1 MSADLDPIQTKLEDH
16 FAALAAARS
25 DRGLPVFAFEHGLG
39 TDELSAVSS
48 LLKAALRTNY
58 RLAKHWLVWVVY
70 ATEQGYD
77 YDGDEYWHTFER
89 RMPLWDRGWR
99 PALRSWFGKFQRTYG
114 GLVPVGRWANF
125 FSIIAWPITHAMLP
139 KDLQGQLA
147 RALYGLRYHIV
158 SRLDQS
164 PADVGRYLAQMARG
178 GSSRFDNFLEQ
189 EELVGRIVL
198 GLLDHRTT
206 DGDGAILP
214 QALAR
219 IVGDLEKARNARQ
232 WLHDTRKS
240 VESARMRGVARNA
253 PGHIAS
259 ALTVGGEQS
268 ERRPSIRPSLSL
280 RRIAVDEWAL
290 LVELPSFQ
298 QVADLSPELSY
309 FLSRTRCS
317 IAGSSGLRPP
327 GWLLGSAQRRAL
339 DAWPPTDQPVLQF
352 QAPNPKMDHLLAS
365 EGHISQG
372 PHWLFRVSSD
382 GEATEVI
389 GHMVRPGRSY
399 VLVCQ
404 SDLPNVSFAAPTS
417 LRCRGAQAI
426 RFEVPQALTAE
437 QVSELKAAG
446 LSVAQTIRVWPVGL
460 AARGWDGEGTTE
472 WLETE
477 SPCFAISHDHPVAE
491 YELRLGAGQ
500 GLRVAAR
507 PAGVPTFIRL
517 EPLPAGNH
525 VLSVRVVRDPAP
537 DGTPHPVE
545 GWISLSVRPPNP
557 WVGGTIGHSGLIARS
572 EPPEPT
578 LDEFWEGLSHLDV
591 LGPAGRQVSVC
602 VELLDGT
609 GSRIAAEQVANLTLP
624 LGPDTW
630 KTAFTAFE
638 RRDKDPWGYL
648 AASSGRILVDGE
660 ELGTVRIPLQRDA
673 SPVRWV
679 WRSTS
684 KSTQLRLVDD
694 HGGEAPV
701 RVCFRSF
708 ANPLEEVPIKTEN
721 AEAGIEPST
730 PGGLFTASY
739 GEVLVPL
746 VVGVRKVDGGLGGLL
761 VEPDLSAVRRTRDD
775 ALAILRAIV
784 AWSDTR
790 QVGALAGERRE
801 RVLSRLKECLHYVMC
816 GAKWANAEVALRD
829 ASREGASK
837 NAAVDAMLD
846 CFEKKRVFA
855 VVLARDAVKYAR
867 MPEHVRLR
875 EFAALAHRYA
885 VAPSVASKP
894 ALDLSDVL
902 YRGMRPS
909 EPELESI
916 IGHLWDHP
924 ALTAGARII
933 QLLGAAGA
941 SVPSSAG
948 AAE

>member
-1 MSADLDPIQTKLEDH
+1 MSADLDPVQKKLENH
-16 FAALAAARS
+16 FAGLAAGRL
-25 DRGLPVFAFEHGLG
+25 DRRLPVFAFEHGLG
-39 TDELSAVSS
+39 TEELSAISTM
-48 LLKAALRTNY
+48 LKAALRTDY
-58 RLAKHWLVWVVY
+58 RLARHWLVWVVY
-70 ATEQGYD
+70 ATEQGYN

-99 PALRSWFGKFQRTYG
+99 PALRSWFGKFQRNYG

-125 FSIIAWPITHAMLP
+125 FSIIAWPITHALLP

-147 RALYGLRYHIV
+147 QALYGLRYHIV

-198 GLLDHRTT
+198 GLLDHRTA

-219 IVGDLEKARNARQ
+219 IVSDLEKARNARQ
-232 WLHDTRKS
+232 WLHDTRKA
-240 VESARMRGVARNA
+240 VESARMRGVARSA

-259 ALTVGGEQS
+259 TLTVGAGQS
-268 ERRPSIRPSLSL
+268 ECRPSIRPSLLL
-280 RRIAVDEWAL
+280 RRTAVDEWTPI
-290 LVELPSFQ
+290 VELPGLQ

-327 GWLLGSAQRRAL
+327 GWLLDGAQRRAL
-339 DAWPPTDQPVLQF
+339 DAWPSTDQPVLQF
-352 QAPNPKMDHLLAS
+352 QTPNPKMDHLLAS

-372 PHWLFRVSSD
+372 PRWLFRVGSD
-382 GEATEVI
+382 GEAIEVI
-389 GHMVRPGRSY
+389 GRMVRPGMTY
-399 VLVCQ
+399 VLVSQ
-404 SDLPNVSFAAPTS
+404 ADLPDLSFAVPT
-417 LRCRGAQAI
+417 LLKCRDAQAI
-426 RFEVPQALTAE
+426 RFEVPQVVSTE
-437 QVSELKAAG
+437 QIGELKVAG
-446 LSVAQTIRVWPVGL
+446 LSIAETIRVWPVGL
-460 AARGWDGEGTTE
+460 AARGWDGEGTSE

-477 SPCFAISHDHPVAE
+477 YPCFAISHDHPVAE
-491 YELRLGAGQ
+491 YELRLGAGP
-500 GLRVAAR
+500 GLRVAAK

-525 VLSVRVVRDPAP
+525 VLSVRVVRECAP
-537 DGTPHPVE
+537 DVLLHPVE

-557 WVGGTIGHSGLIARS
+557 WISGTTGHSGLIATS

-591 LGPAGRQVSVC
+591 LGPAGRQISVC
-602 VELLDGT
+602 AELVDGT
-609 GSRIAAEQVANLTLP
+609 GSTIATEQVAKLTLP
-624 LGPDTW
+624 LGPNTW
-630 KTAFTAFE
+630 RTAFAAFE
-638 RRDKDPWGYL
+638 RREKDPWSYL

-660 ELGTVRIPLQRDA
+660 ELGTVRIPLRRDA

-679 WRSTS
+679 WRTTS

-701 RVCFRSF
+701 RVSFRSF
-708 ANPLEEVPIKTEN
+708 EKPLEELLIKPED

-746 VVGVRKVDGGLGGLL
+746 VVGVRRVDGGLGGLL
-761 VEPDLSAVRRTRDD
+761 VEPDLSSVCRSPGD
-775 ALAILRAIV
+775 ALSILQAIV

-790 QVGALAGERRE
+790 QAGALAGERRA
-801 RVLSRLKECLHYVMC
+801 RVLSRLKECLYYVMC
-816 GAKWANAEVALRD
+816 GARWANAELAL
-829 ASREGASK
+829 REGASRDT
-837 NAAVDAMLD
+837 AVDAMLD

-855 VVLARDAVKYAR
+855 VVLTRDAVKYAR
-867 MPEHVRLR
+867 MPEHVRHR
-875 EFAALAHRYA
+875 EFAALAHRYG
-885 VAPSVASKP
+885 VAKGVTSRP

-902 YRGMRPS
+902 DRGLRPS
-909 EPELESI
+909 ETELVSVI
-916 IGHLWDHP
+916 RHLWDHP

-933 QLLGAAGA
+933 QLLGTAGA
-941 SVPSSAG
+941 SAPQSAG
-948 AAE
+948 AAT

>member
-1 MSADLDPIQTKLEDH
+1 MSADLDSIQKKLEDH
-16 FAALAAARS
+16 FAAMAAGRLE
-25 DRGLPVFAFEHGLG
+25 RGLPVFAFEHGLG
-39 TDELSAVSS
+39 TDELSEVST
-48 LLKAALRTNY
+48 LLKAALRTHY
-58 RLAKHWLVWVVY
+58 KLAKHWLVWVIY

-89 RMPLWDRGWR
+89 RMPLWDRSWR
-99 PALRSWFGKFQRTYG
+99 PALRSWFGKFHRTYG

-125 FSIIAWPITHAMLP
+125 FSIIAWPITHALLP

-147 RALYGLRYHIV
+147 RALYGLRYQIV

-164 PADVGRYLAQMARG
+164 PAEVGRYLARMARG

-198 GLLDHRTT
+198 GLLDHRTA

-219 IVGDLEKARNARQ
+219 IIGDLEKARNARQ
-232 WLHDTRKS
+232 WLHDTRKA
-240 VESARMRGVARNA
+240 VESARIRGVARNA

-259 ALTVGGEQS
+259 VLTAGGGQT
-268 ERRPSIRPSLSL
+268 ERRPSIRPTLSL
-280 RRIAVDEWAL
+280 RRTAVEEWTL
-290 LVELPSFQ
+290 IVELPGLQ
-298 QVADLSPELSY
+298 QVADLSPGLGD

-317 IAGSSGLRPP
+317 VAGASGLRPP
-327 GWLLGSAQRRAL
+327 GWLLEGAQRRAL
-339 DAWPPTDQPVLQF
+339 DAWPPTDEPVLRF
-352 QAPNPKMDHLLAS
+352 QVPNPRMDHLLAS

-372 PHWLFRVSSD
+372 PHWLFRVGSD

-389 GHMVRPGRSY
+389 GRMVRPGMSY
-399 VLVCQ
+399 VLVSQ
-404 SDLPNVSFAAPTS
+404 SDLPNISFAAPTS

-426 RFEVPQALTAE
+426 RFEVPQALSAE
-437 QVSELKAAG
+437 QVGELKAAG

-477 SPCFAISHDHPVAE
+477 CPCFAISHDHPVAE
-491 YELRLGAGQ
+491 YEIRLGVGP

-517 EPLPAGNH
+517 QPLPAGNH
-525 VLSVRVVRDPAP
+525 VLSIRVVRDAP
-537 DGTPHPVE
+537 PEASPHPVE

-557 WVGGTIGHSGLIARS
+557 WVGRTIGHSGLIAS
-572 EPPEPT
+572 FEPPEPT
-578 LDEFWEGLSHLDV
+578 LDEFWEGLSQLDV

-609 GSRIAAEQVANLTLP
+609 GSRIATEQVANLTLP

-630 KTAFTAFE
+630 RTAFAAFE
-638 RRDKDPWGYL
+638 RREKDPWGYL

-694 HGGEAPV
+694 HGGEDPV
-701 RVCFRSF
+701 RVSFRSF
-708 ANPLEEVPIKTEN
+708 AEPLEEVPIKTED
-721 AEAGIEPST
+721 AEVGIEPAT
-730 PGGLFTASY
+730 PGGLFVASY
-739 GEVLVPL
+739 ADVMVPL
-746 VVGVRKVDGGLGGLL
+746 VVGVRRVDGGLGGLL
-761 VEPDLSAVRRTRDD
+761 VEPDLSAVRRTPED

-790 QVGALAGERRE
+790 QAGALAGERRE
-801 RVLSRLKECLHYVMC
+801 RVLSRLKECLHFVMC
-816 GAKWANAEVALRD
+816 GAQWANAEMAL
-829 ASREGASK
+829 REGASRE
-837 NAAVDAMLD
+837 AAVDAMLD

-867 MPEHVRLR
+867 MPAHVRLR

-885 VAPSVASKP
+885 VAPGVTSKP

-902 YRGMRPS
+902 DRELRPS
-909 EPELESI
+909 EPELESMVA
-916 IGHLWDHP
+916 HLWSHP

-941 SVPSSAG
+941 SVSSNAG
-948 AAE
+948 ATA

>member
-1 MSADLDPIQTKLEDH
+1 MSADLALTQKKLEGH
-16 FAALAAARS
+16 FAALAAERS
-25 DRGLPVFAFEHGLG
+25 ESGLPVFAFEHGLN
-39 TDELSAVSS
+39 SAERSEMFAS
-48 LLKAALRTNY
+48 LKAALGPSY
-58 RLAKHWLVWVVY
+58 HPAKHWLIWVVY

-99 PALRSWFGKFQRTYG
+99 PALRGWFGKFHKSYG
-114 GLVPVGRWANF
+114 GLFPVGRWANF
-125 FSIIAWPITHAMLP
+125 FSIIAWPITHALLP

-147 RALYGLRYHIV
+147 RTLYGLRYHIV

-164 PADVGRYLAQMARG
+164 PAEVGRYLARMARG

-198 GLLDHRTT
+198 GLLDHRTA
-206 DGDGAILP
+206 DGHGAILP

-232 WLHDTRKS
+232 WLHDTRKA
-240 VESARMRGVARNA
+240 VESARIRGVARNA
-253 PGHIAS
+253 PGHVAS
-259 ALTVGGEQS
+259 ALTAGGGQPG
-268 ERRPSIRPSLSL
+268 RQPSIRPSLSL
-280 RRIAVDEWAL
+280 RRTGVEEWTL
-290 LVELPSFQ
+290 IVELPGLQ
-298 QVADLSPELSY
+298 QVADLFPELGD

-317 IAGSSGLRPP
+317 VAGAGGLRPP
-327 GWLLGSAQRRAL
+327 GWLLEGTQRRAL
-339 DAWPPTDQPVLQF
+339 AAWPPTDEPVLRF
-352 QAPNPKMDHLLAS
+352 QVSNPRMDHLLAS

-372 PHWLFRVSSD
+372 PQWLFRMGSD

-389 GHMVRPGRSY
+389 GRMVRPGMSY
-399 VLVCQ
+399 VLVSQ
-404 SDLPNVSFAAPTS
+404 SDIHDISFAAPTS
-417 LRCRGAQAI
+417 LRCSGAQAI
-426 RFEVPQALTAE
+426 RFEVPKALSVR
-437 QVSELKAAG
+437 QVGELKAAG

-477 SPCFAISHDHPVAE
+477 CPCFAISHEHPVAE
-491 YELRLGAGQ
+491 YELRLGAGP
-500 GLRVAAR
+500 GLKVAAR

-517 EPLPAGNH
+517 QPLPAGKH
-525 VLSVRVVRDPAP
+525 VLSVRVVRDAAP
-537 DGTPHPVE
+537 EVKPDPVE

-557 WVGGTIGHSGLIARS
+557 WVGGTIGHSGLIASS

-578 LDEFWEGLSHLDV
+578 LDEFWKGLSKLDV

-609 GSRIAAEQVANLTLP
+609 GSRIATEQVANLTLP
-624 LGPDTW
+624 LGPNTW
-630 KTAFTAFE
+630 RTAFAAFE
-638 RRDKDPWGYL
+638 RREKDPWGYL

-660 ELGTVRIPLQRDA
+660 ELGTVRIPLHRDA

-684 KSTQLRLVDD
+684 KSTQLRLIDD
-694 HGGEAPV
+694 HGGEDPV
-701 RVCFRSF
+701 RVSFRSF
-708 ANPLEEVPIKTEN
+708 AEPLEEVPIK
-721 AEAGIEPST
+721 AEDAEVGIEPAST
-730 PGGLFTASY
+730 GGLFVASY

-746 VVGVRKVDGGLGGLL
+746 VVGVRRVDGGLGGLL
-761 VEPDLSAVRRTRDD
+761 VEPDLSGVRRTPEE

-790 QVGALAGERRE
+790 QAGALAGERRE

-816 GAKWANAEVALRD
+816 GAKWANAEMAF
-829 ASREGASK
+829 REGPSRD
-837 NAAVDAMLD
+837 AAVDAMLD

-855 VVLARDAVKYAR
+855 VVLARDAVRYAR
-867 MPEHVRLR
+867 MPAHVRLR
-875 EFAALAHRYA
+875 EFAALARRYA
-885 VAPSVASKP
+885 VAPGVTSKP

-902 YRGMRPS
+902 DRELRPS
-909 EPELESI
+909 EPELETMI
-916 IGHLWDHP
+916 AHLWNHP

-941 SVPSSAG
+941 SVPSNAG
-948 AAE
+948 AAA

>member
-1 MSADLDPIQTKLEDH
+1 MSADLDLTQKKLEGH
-16 FAALAAARS
+16 FAALAAGRTE
-25 DRGLPVFAFEHGLG
+25 RGLPVFAFEHGLG
-39 TDELSAVSS
+39 TEELSEVSVS
-48 LLKAALRTNY
+48 LKAALRTNP
-58 RLAKHWLVWVVY
+58 RLARHWLVWVVY

-99 PALRSWFGKFQRTYG
+99 PALRGWFERFHKTYG

-125 FSIIAWPITHAMLP
+125 FSIIAWPITHALLP

-147 RALYGLRYHIV
+147 RALYGLRYNLV

-164 PADVGRYLAQMARG
+164 PADVGRYLARMARG

-198 GLLDHRTT
+198 GLLDHRTA

-232 WLHDTRKS
+232 WLHDTRKA

-253 PGHIAS
+253 PEHIAS
-259 ALTVGGEQS
+259 ALTNGGGQS

-280 RRIAVDEWAL
+280 RRTAVEEWTL
-290 LVELPSFQ
+290 IVELPGLQ
-298 QVADLSPELSY
+298 QVADLSPELGD

-317 IAGSSGLRPP
+317 IAGASGLRPP
-327 GWLLGSAQRRAL
+327 GWLLDGAQRRAL

-352 QAPNPKMDHLLAS
+352 QAPYLSLDHLLAS
-365 EGHISQG
+365 EGHISKG
-372 PHWLFRVSSD
+372 PHWLFRVGSD
-382 GEATEVI
+382 GEAVEVI
-389 GHMVRPGRSY
+389 GRMVRPGRTY
-399 VLVCQ
+399 VLVSQ
-404 SDLPNVSFAAPTS
+404 LNLPDLSFAAPTS

-426 RFEVPQALTAE
+426 QFEVPQALSAE
-437 QVSELKAAG
+437 QVKEITAAG

-460 AARGWDGEGTTE
+460 SARGWDGEGTTE

-477 SPCFAISHDHPVAE
+477 CPCFAISHDHPVAE
-491 YELRLGAGQ
+491 YEFRLGTGP
-500 GLRVAAR
+500 GLRVAAK

-517 EPLPAGNH
+517 QLLPAGNH
-525 VLSVRVVRDPAP
+525 VLSVRVIRDPAS
-537 DGTPHPVE
+537 GVTPHPVE

-557 WVGGTIGHSGLIARS
+557 WVGGTIGHSGLIASS

-578 LDEFWEGLSHLDV
+578 LDEFWEGLSQLDV

-609 GSRIAAEQVANLTLP
+609 GSRIAIEQVANLTLP

-630 KTAFTAFE
+630 RTAFVGFE
-638 RRDKDPWGYL
+638 RREKDPWGYL

-673 SPVRWV
+673 SPVRWA

-684 KSTQLRLVDD
+684 KSTQLRLIND

-701 RVCFRSF
+701 RVSFRSF
-708 ANPLEEVPIKTEN
+708 ADPLEEVPIKTED
-721 AEAGIEPST
+721 AEAGFEPST

-746 VVGVRKVDGGLGGLL
+746 VVGVRKVDGGLAGLL
-761 VEPDLSAVRRTRDD
+761 VEPDFTTVRRTRGD
-775 ALAILRAIV
+775 ALAILRAII

-790 QVGALAGERRE
+790 QVGALASERRE
-801 RVLSRLKECLHYVMC
+801 RVVSRLKECLYYVMC
-816 GAKWANAEVALRD
+816 SAKWANAEVALRESAVKD
-829 ASREGASK
+829 
-837 NAAVDAMLD
+837 AAVEAMLD
-846 CFEKKRVFA
+846 CFDKKRVFA
-855 VVLARDAVKYAR
+855 VVLARDAVKFAR
-867 MPEHVRLR
+867 MPENVRLR

-885 VAPSVASKP
+885 VAPGITSKP

-902 YRGMRPS
+902 DRGVRLS
-909 EPELESI
+909 EPELESM

-924 ALTAGARII
+924 ALTAGARLI

-941 SVPSSAG
+941 SVSSNAG
-948 AAE
+948 AAA

>member
-1 MSADLDPIQTKLEDH
+1 MSADLDLTQKKLEGH
-16 FAALAAARS
+16 FAALAAGRTE
-25 DRGLPVFAFEHGLG
+25 RGLPVFAFEHGLG
-39 TDELSAVSS
+39 TEELSEVSVS
-48 LLKAALRTNY
+48 LKAALRTNP
-58 RLAKHWLVWVVY
+58 RLARHWLVWVVY

-99 PALRSWFGKFQRTYG
+99 PALRGWFGRFHKTYG

-125 FSIIAWPITHAMLP
+125 FSIIAWPITHALLP

-147 RALYGLRYHIV
+147 RALYGLRYNLV
-158 SRLDQS
+158 SKLDQS
-164 PADVGRYLAQMARG
+164 PADVGRYLARMARG

-198 GLLDHRTT
+198 GLLDHRTP

-232 WLHDTRKS
+232 WLHDTRKA

-253 PGHIAS
+253 PEHIAS
-259 ALTVGGEQS
+259 ALTAGGGQS

-280 RRIAVDEWAL
+280 RRTAVEEWTL
-290 LVELPSFQ
+290 IVELPGLQ
-298 QVADLSPELSY
+298 QVADLSPELGD

-317 IAGSSGLRPP
+317 IAGASGLRPP
-327 GWLLGSAQRRAL
+327 GWLLEGSQRRAL

-352 QAPNPKMDHLLAS
+352 QAPYPRLDHLLAS

-372 PHWLFRVSSD
+372 PHWLFRVGSD
-382 GEATEVI
+382 GEAAEVI
-389 GHMVRPGRSY
+389 GRMVRPGRTY
-399 VLVCQ
+399 VLVSQ
-404 SDLPNVSFAAPTS
+404 SNLPDVSFAVPTS
-417 LRCRGAQAI
+417 LSCRGAQAI
-426 RFEVPQALTAE
+426 RFEVPQALSAE
-437 QVSELKAAG
+437 QVKEITAAG

-477 SPCFAISHDHPVAE
+477 CPCFAISHDHPVAE
-491 YELRLGAGQ
+491 YEFRLGAGP
-500 GLRVAAR
+500 GLKVAAR

-517 EPLPAGNH
+517 QPLPAGNH
-525 VLSVRVVRDPAP
+525 VLSVRVIRDPAS
-537 DGTPHPVE
+537 DVTPHPVE

-557 WVGGTIGHSGLIARS
+557 WVGGTIGHSGLIASS

-578 LDEFWEGLSHLDV
+578 LDEFWEGLSQLNV
-591 LGPAGRQVSVC
+591 LGPAGRQVSIC

-609 GSRIAAEQVANLTLP
+609 GSRIAIEQVANLTLP
-624 LGPDTW
+624 LGLDTW
-630 KTAFTAFE
+630 RTAFVAFE
-638 RRDKDPWGYL
+638 RREKDPWGYL

-679 WRSTS
+679 WRFTS
-684 KSTQLRLVDD
+684 KSTQLRLIND

-701 RVCFRSF
+701 RVSFRSF
-708 ANPLEEVPIKTEN
+708 AAPLEEVQIKPED
-721 AEAGIEPST
+721 AETGFEPST

-746 VVGVRKVDGGLGGLL
+746 VVGVRKVDGGLAGLL
-761 VEPDLSAVRRTRDD
+761 VEPDFSTVRRTRDD
-775 ALAILRAIV
+775 ALAILRAII

-790 QVGALAGERRE
+790 QVGALAAERRE
-801 RVLSRLKECLHYVMC
+801 RVVSRLKECLYYVMC
-816 GAKWANAEVALRD
+816 SAKWANAEVTL
-829 ASREGASK
+829 REGVSK
-837 NAAVDAMLD
+837 DAAVEAMLD

-855 VVLARDAVKYAR
+855 VVLARDAVKFAR

-885 VAPSVASKP
+885 VAPGITSKP

-902 YRGMRPS
+902 DHGVRLS
-909 EPELESI
+909 EPELKTM

-924 ALTAGARII
+924 ALTAGARLI

-941 SVPSSAG
+941 SVPSNAG
-948 AAE
+948 ASA

>member
-1 MSADLDPIQTKLEDH
+1 MSADLDTIQTKLANH
-16 FAALAAARS
+16 FAALAEARS
-25 DRGLPVFAFEHGLG
+25 DRGLPVFAFEHGLRN
-39 TDELSAVSS
+39 DELLAISIM
-48 LLKAALRTNY
+48 LKAALETPY

-99 PALRSWFGKFQRTYG
+99 PSLRSWFGKFQKTYG
-114 GLVPVGRWANF
+114 GLTPVGRWANF

-147 RALYGLRYHIV
+147 RVLYGLRYHIIA
-158 SRLDQS
+158 RLDQS

-206 DGDGAILP
+206 ARDGAILP
-214 QALAR
+214 EALAR

-232 WLHDTRKS
+232 WLQDTRKA

-259 ALTVGGEQS
+259 ALTVGSAQF
-268 ERRPSIRPSLSL
+268 ERRPSIRPFLLL
-280 RRIAVDEWAL
+280 RRTAVDEWTP
-290 LVELPSFQ
+290 LVELPSLQ
-298 QVADLSPELSY
+298 QVAALSPELSS
-309 FLSRTRCS
+309 FLCRTRCS
-317 IAGSSGLRPP
+317 IAGSGGLRPP
-327 GWLLGSAQRRAL
+327 GWLLDSAQRRVL

-352 QAPNPKMDHLLAS
+352 QDPNPKMDHLLAS

-382 GEATEVI
+382 GEATEII
-389 GHMVRPGRSY
+389 GHMVRPGKSY
-399 VLVCQ
+399 VLVFQ
-404 SDLPNVSFAAPTS
+404 SDLPNISFATPTS

-426 RFEVPQALTAE
+426 RFEVPQALSAE
-437 QVSELKAAG
+437 QIGELKAAG
-446 LSVAQTIRVWPVGL
+446 LTVAHTIKVWPVGL

-477 SPCFAISHDHPVAE
+477 CPCFAISHDHPVAE
-491 YELRLGAGQ
+491 YELRLGAGP
-500 GLRVAAR
+500 GITVAAQQ
-507 PAGVPTFIRL
+507 GGSPTFIKL
-517 EPLPAGNH
+517 DSLPAGNH

-557 WVGGTIGHSGLIARS
+557 WVSGTIGHSGLIASS

-578 LDEFWEGLSHLDV
+578 LDEFWEGLSQLDI

-602 VELLDGT
+602 VELLDGS
-609 GSRIAAEQVANLTLP
+609 GSRIAIELVANLTLP

-630 KTAFTAFE
+630 RTAFAAFE
-638 RRDKDPWGYL
+638 RREKDPWDYL

-701 RVCFRSF
+701 CVSFRSF
-708 ANPLEEVPIKTEN
+708 VKPLEEVPIKTED

-730 PGGLFTASY
+730 PGGLFIASY

-775 ALAILRAIV
+775 ALAILRAII

-790 QVGALAGERRE
+790 HAGALASERCG

-816 GAKWANAEVALRD
+816 GANWAHAEVALR
-829 ASREGASK
+829 EGSSK
-837 NAAVDAMLD
+837 DAAVNAMLD
-846 CFEKKRVFA
+846 CFEKRRVFA
-855 VVLARDAVKYAR
+855 LVLTRDAVKYAR
-867 MPEHVRLR
+867 MPKHVRIR

-885 VAPSVASKP
+885 IAPGVTSKP
-894 ALDLSDVL
+894 ALDLSEVL
-902 YRGMRPS
+902 DGGLRPS
-909 EPELESI
+909 ESELKLM

-924 ALTAGARII
+924 VLTAGARII
-933 QLLGAAGA
+933 QLLGAAEA
-941 SVPSSAG
+941 SVPSTAG
-948 AAE
+948 AAA

>member
-1 MSADLDPIQTKLEDH
+1 MSDDLDSIQKSLEDH
-16 FAALAAARS
+16 FAALAAERL

-39 TDELSAVSS
+39 AEELTTVSAM
-48 LLKAALRTNY
+48 LKAALRTHY

-99 PALRSWFGKFQRTYG
+99 PALRSWFGKFHKTYG

-125 FSIIAWPITHAMLP
+125 FSIIAWPITHALLP

-158 SRLDQS
+158 SRLDRS
-164 PADVGRYLAQMARG
+164 PAEVGRYLARMASG

-198 GLLDHRTT
+198 GLLDHQTA
-206 DGDGAILP
+206 DGNGAILP
-214 QALAR
+214 QALSR

-232 WLHDTRKS
+232 WLHDTRKA
-240 VESARMRGVARNA
+240 VESARMRGVAQTA
-253 PGHIAS
+253 PEHIAS
-259 ALTVGGEQS
+259 ALTGCGGQS

-280 RRIAVDEWAL
+280 RRTSVEEWTPI
-290 LVELPSFQ
+290 VELPGLQ
-298 QVADLSPELSY
+298 QVADLSPELDE

-317 IAGSSGLRPP
+317 VAGANGLRPP
-327 GWLLGSAQRRAL
+327 GWLLDGAQRRAL
-339 DAWPPTDQPVLQF
+339 DTWPPTDEPVLRF
-352 QAPNPKMDHLLAS
+352 QASNSRMDHLLAS
-365 EGHISQG
+365 EGCISQG
-372 PHWLFRVSSD
+372 PNWLFRVGSD

-389 GHMVRPGRSY
+389 GRMVRPGMSY
-399 VLVCQ
+399 VLVSK
-404 SDLPNVSFAAPTS
+404 SDLPDLPFAATTS
-417 LRCRGAQAI
+417 LRCRGVQAI
-426 RFEVPQALTAE
+426 RFEVPKALSAK
-437 QVSELKAAG
+437 QVGELKAAG

-477 SPCFAISHDHPVAE
+477 CPCFAISHDHPVAE
-491 YELRLGAGQ
+491 YEFRLGAGP

-517 EPLPAGNH
+517 QPLPAGNY
-525 VLSVRVVRDPAP
+525 VLSVRVVRNAVPEAS
-537 DGTPHPVE
+537 PHPVE
-545 GWISLSVRPPNP
+545 GWISVSVRPPNP
-557 WVGGTIGHSGLIARS
+557 WVGGTIGHSGLIASS

-578 LDEFWEGLSHLDV
+578 LDEFWEGLSQLDV
-591 LGPAGRQVSVC
+591 LGPAGRQVTVC

-609 GSRIAAEQVANLTLP
+609 GSRIATEQVANLTLP
-624 LGPDTW
+624 LGRDTW
-630 KTAFTAFE
+630 KTAFAAFE
-638 RRDKDPWGYL
+638 RREKDPWGYL

-660 ELGTVRIPLQRDA
+660 ELGTVRIPLRRDA

-684 KSTQLRLVDD
+684 KSTQLRLIDD
-694 HGGEAPV
+694 HGGEHPV
-701 RVCFRSF
+701 RVSFRSF
-708 ANPLEEVPIKTEN
+708 ADPLEEVPIKTED
-721 AEAGIEPST
+721 AEVGIEPAT
-730 PGGLFTASY
+730 PGGLFLASY
-739 GEVLVPL
+739 GEVKVPL

-761 VEPDLSAVRRTRDD
+761 VEPDLSAVRRTRED

-784 AWSDTR
+784 VWSDTR
-790 QVGALAGERRE
+790 QAGALAGERRE

-816 GAKWANAEVALRD
+816 GAKWANAEIALRN
-829 ASREGASK
+829 GASK
-837 NAAVDAMLD
+837 EAVIAMLD
-846 CFEKKRVFA
+846 CFEKKRAFA

-867 MPEHVRLR
+867 MPTHVRLR
-875 EFAALAHRYA
+875 EFAALARRYA
-885 VAPSVASKP
+885 IAPGVSSKP

-902 YRGMRPS
+902 DRELRPS

-916 IGHLWDHP
+916 IAHLWGHP

-933 QLLGAAGA
+933 QLLGAPGA
-941 SVPSSAG
+941 SVSSNAE
-948 AAE
+948 AAA